1 MRKEQLKTIGFS
13 ALGVVGAYV
22 IYALLIHQ
30 VVVKTAPPPVNKAR
44 IEERKKALA
53 EVQATASL
61 DLHSYGKI
69 DATKGLY
76 RLKIDQAMALTL
88 ERYKDPAAA
97 HSNLVARAEKASFV
111 PPPPTFE

>member
-13 ALGVVGAYV
+13 VLAVVGAYL
-22 IYALLIHQ
+22 IYAMLIHQ
-30 VVVKTAPPPVNKAR
+30 VVLKTAPPPVNKAR

-53 EVQATASL
+53 EVRAATQQ
-61 DLHSYGKI
+61 DLHTYGKI

-97 HSNLVARAEKASFV
+97 HSNLVARAEKANFV
-111 PPPPTFE
+111 PPPPSFE